1 MIESKEIIEVGGIE
15 EVNFNHESHDTLD
28 LMEDLS
34 MCKNLTRF
42 ENKIDE
48 YLSKGYEF
56 SHEWYDGCEKY
67 KCDSISSFI
76 GSQLFEF
83 PEGIL
88 GRIIS
93 RGWLK
98 SNDKN
103 FISGLIWSIPEDNLE
118 FVCSLLMT
126 FFDKDVIIN
135 YKEHKTGFDIIQCI
149 LRPYNAKIN
158 LEKLNEMNK
167 KTFWYSRSIEKVD
180 SRKVDI
186 VLEKFLSY
194 LISNNFVFNDIES
207 TIAQCEKLG
216 LVLCYEKINKT
227 IKYNKYDKY

>member
-1 MIESKEIIEVGGIE
+1 MIEVGGIDE
-15 EVNFNHESHDTLD
+15 TNFNQESHDTME

-34 MCKNLTRF
+34 MCKNITKF
-42 ENKIDE
+42 ESKIDK
-48 YLSKGYEF
+48 YLSKGYDF
-56 SHEWYDGCEKY
+56 SHEWYDECEKY
-67 KCDSISSFI
+67 KCESISSFI

-88 GRIIS
+88 DRIIS
-93 RGWLK
+93 RGWLR

-103 FISGLIWSIPEDNLE
+103 FISGLIWSISEDKLE

-126 FFDKDVIIN
+126 FFDKER
-135 YKEHKTGFDIIQCI
+135 KSGFDIIQCI

-167 KTFWYSRSIEKVD
+167 KTFWYSRTIEKVD
-180 SRKVDI
+180 SKKVDI
-186 VLEKFLSY
+186 ILEKFLSY
-194 LISNNFVFNDIES
+194 LISNNFIFNDIES

-216 LVLCYEKINKT
+216 LVLCCKKINKPT
-227 IKYNKYDKY
+227 KYDKY